1 MLSSNSTAA
10 EYSLPDITCTTTS
23 SGFTVV
29 DSTPGSGEFW
39 FTNRTYVAW
48 QWQAGQ
54 GTTSFNTSGSITS
67 TVSVNATAGFSVV
80 TYTGTGANAT
90 VGHGLGVAP
99 IFIILKNI
107 SSTQPWTV
115 GQSFVGGWD
124 RYLTLNTTN
133 ATTIDSTVWNTT
145 NPTSTTFSIGTS
157 LRTNGNGGTYVAYCW
172 AQVAGFSKFGSYTGN
187 GSADGPFVY
196 CGFRPRWVMIKRA
209 DASGEW
215 IIQDTSRSP
224 SNAIINVLKPNLSAE
239 EVTNIIHS
247 IDILS
252 NGFKLRDGIWSDH
265 NANGGTFIYAAFAES
280 PFKTSLAR

>member
-1 MLSSNSTAA
+1 MKS
-10 EYSLPDITCTTTS
+10 
-23 SGFTVV
+23 
-29 DSTPGSGEFW
+29 
-39 FTNRTYVAW
+39 R
-48 QWQAGQ
+48 
-54 GTTSFNTSGSITS
+54 S
-67 TVSVNATAGFSVV
+67 TVENWVWWQSGV
-80 TYTGTGANAT
+80 TGANQGIYLNGTAAIQT
-90 VGHGLGVAP
+90 AGA
-99 IFIILKNI
+99 NWI
-107 SSTQPWTV
+107 SVNSSNVQITS
-115 GQSFVGGWD
+115 GQFGSPGNKVI
-124 RYLTLNTTN
+124 YLFT
-133 ATTIDSTVWNTT
+133 D
-145 NPTSTTFSIGTS
+145 
-157 LRTNGNGGTYVAYCW
+157 
-172 AQVAGFSKFGSYTGN
+172 VAGFSKFGSYTGN

-265 NANGGTFIYAAFAES
+265 NANGGTLIYAAFAES